1 MLVTDQAF
9 TTWRRRG
16 LRIRLHFVDL
26 YVNQCM
32 IKFKLCNCNI
42 LKACWLVF
50 LCDQLLALEWSL
62 QLIVAFAAY
71 VSPLRRIFSD
81 HCNIKR
87 KWRLLFLSTCE
98 WYLVILLTAL
108 WNSIWYWPTS
118 KVINLTFPCNT
129 LFWILYWLYPPP
141 VVLLKEHICTP
152 ASFSWNKRRYPLLL
166 LLMKENIPI
175 PWALTLKWAI

>member
-1 MLVTDQAF
+1 MCWVTGACVVLVH
-9 TTWRRRG
+9 RG
-16 LRIRLHFVDL
+16 HYMWCLSQIKHSQPEGGEAWESGYILWI
-26 YVNQCM
+26 CM
-32 IKFKLCNCNI
+32 WINAWLSSKLCNCNI

-118 KVINLTFPCNT
+118 KVIKSNLSLQHFV
-129 LFWILYWLYPPP
+129 LDFILT
-141 VVLLKEHICTP
+141 ISS
-152 ASFSWNKRRYPLLL
+152 ASGAVKRAYLHSSIFFL
-166 LLMKENIPI
+166 E
-175 PWALTLKWAI
+175 